1 MTIGINIV
9 LAIIAP
15 YKVVKSATAIAGPIA
30 FGSAIFPS
38 IATKPTKVPIIPIA
52 GAISTQ
58 DWAQPI
64 FFSCLICIAFN
75 SLKTGKE
82 SANVEESK
90 KPLEQ
95 KKIIYDQPK
104 KNDFEKLNNAKLNSN
119 KTDLK
124 KKNVEVIEKKKSYI
138 SPANKIVLQFGAFSR
153 KDYAQNQKK
162 DIEQKIKNK
171 FPEIKINVDYESD
184 RKLYKL
190 IYKAADKD
198 LAKSICKFSE
208 KNKD

>member
-1 MTIGINIV
+1 MM
-9 LAIIAP
+9 L
-15 YKVVKSATAIAGPIA
+15 K
-30 FGSAIFPS
+30 IFP
-38 IATKPTKVPIIPIA
+38 IIIIPLFFIIIFL
-52 GAISTQ
+52 GVKNLTQNNPNISEVVEEKIEKGKEKI
-58 DWAQPI
+58 P
-64 FFSCLICIAFN
+64 
-75 SLKTGKE
+75 LKTGKE

-104 KNDFEKLNNAKLNSN
+104 KNDFEKLKNAKLNSN

-138 SPANKIVLQFGAFSR
+138 SPSNKIVLQFGAFSR

-171 FPEIKINVDYESD
+171 FPEIKINVDYESE

-208 KNKD
+208 KIKINCLIRSK

>member
-1 MTIGINIV
+1 M
-9 LAIIAP
+9 L
-15 YKVVKSATAIAGPIA
+15 K
-30 FGSAIFPS
+30 IFP
-38 IATKPTKVPIIPIA
+38 IIIIPLFFFIIFLGVKNLTLDNSNISAVVEEKIEKEKEKIA
-52 GAISTQ
+52 
-58 DWAQPI
+58 
-64 FFSCLICIAFN
+64 
-75 SLKTGKE
+75 LKTEKE
-82 SANVEESK
+82 LANVEEFK
-90 KPLEQ
+90 KPIEQ
-95 KKIIYDQPK
+95 KKIVYDQPK
-104 KNDFEKLNNAKLNSN
+104 KKDFERQEKAKVNSN

-124 KKNVEVIEKKKSYI
+124 KKNVEVIEKKRSNV
-138 SPANKIVLQFGAFSR
+138 SAANQIVLQFGAFSR

-208 KNKD
+208 KKKINCLIRSK

>member
-1 MTIGINIV
+1 M
-9 LAIIAP
+9 L
-15 YKVVKSATAIAGPIA
+15 K
-30 FGSAIFPS
+30 IFP
-38 IATKPTKVPIIPIA
+38 IIIIPLFFIIIFL
-52 GAISTQ
+52 GVKNLTQNNPNISEVVEEKIEKGKEKI
-58 DWAQPI
+58 P
-64 FFSCLICIAFN
+64 
-75 SLKTGKE
+75 LKTSKE

-104 KNDFEKLNNAKLNSN
+104 KKDFERLENAKLKSN

-124 KKNVEVIEKKKSYI
+124 KKNVEVIEKKRSHI
-138 SPANKIVLQFGAFSR
+138 SVANQIVLQFGAFSR

-171 FPEIKINVDYESD
+171 FPEIQINVDYESD

-208 KNKD
+208 KIKINCLIRSK

>member
-1 MTIGINIV
+1 MM
-9 LAIIAP
+9 L
-15 YKVVKSATAIAGPIA
+15 K
-30 FGSAIFPS
+30 IFP
-38 IATKPTKVPIIPIA
+38 IIIIPLFFIIIFL
-52 GAISTQ
+52 GVKNLTQNNPNISEVVEEKIEKGKEKI
-58 DWAQPI
+58 P
-64 FFSCLICIAFN
+64 
-75 SLKTGKE
+75 LKTSKE

-104 KNDFEKLNNAKLNSN
+104 KNDFEKLKNAKLNLN

-124 KKNVEVIEKKKSYI
+124 KKNVEVIEKKSDT

-198 LAKSICKFSE
+198 LAKSICKFS
-208 KNKD
+208 KKIKINCLIRSK

>member
-1 MTIGINIV
+1 MM
-9 LAIIAP
+9 L
-15 YKVVKSATAIAGPIA
+15 K
-30 FGSAIFPS
+30 IFP
-38 IATKPTKVPIIPIA
+38 IIVIPLFFIIIFL
-52 GAISTQ
+52 GVKNLTQNNPNISEVVEEKIEKGKEKI
-58 DWAQPI
+58 P
-64 FFSCLICIAFN
+64 
-75 SLKTGKE
+75 LKTGKE

-208 KNKD
+208 KIKISCLIRSK